1 VPSRQ
6 TRSRSLDIVSMW
18 PASDREGR
26 KHTRCAVN
34 QLSDDRIVI
43 KLAKELA
50 SLLIVA
56 NLGKLE
62 SDSSTTVLRVGGLLD
77 SLADSVKD
85 SSGGFSCRLTIRDG
99 NNQDRLAHLSATES
113 GYDDAVDNLLAEL
126 GTHRG
131 KTTELVALDE
141 LLDLL
146 LRLNV
151 LDHVLRRVVV
161 HETDRDAV
169 VVEESRGGCDTLEN
183 QLKILDTLAVL
194 LELHGATVI
203 NVEDNIVQGQ
213 LDNVVANLL
222 VDAPLL
228 AQSVD
233 LG

>member
-1 VPSRQ
+1 VPSQQ

-18 PASDREGR
+18 PASDHDGQI
-26 KHTRCAVN
+26 HTGSAVN
-34 QLSDDRIVI
+34 QLSDDGVVI
-43 KLAKELA
+43 ELAKELA

-62 SDSSTTVLRVGGLLD
+62 SNGSTTVLRVGGLLN
-77 SLADSVKD
+77 SLANSVKD

-99 NNQDRLAHLSATES
+99 DNQDRLAHLSATEG
-113 GYDDAVDNLLAEL
+113 GYDDAVDNLLAKL

-131 KTTELVALDE
+131 EATKLVALDE

-161 HETDRDAV
+161 HEADRDAV
-169 VVEESRGGCDTLEN
+169 VIEESSSGCDTLEDK
-183 QLKILDTLAVL
+183 LKILDTLAVL
-194 LELHGATVI
+194 LELHRATVI

-228 AQSVD
+228 AQSIN
-233 LG
+233 LR

>member
-1 VPSRQ
+1 VPSQ
-6 TRSRSLDIVSMW
+6 QIRSRSLDIISVR
-18 PASDREGR
+18 PAVYPDGQ
-26 KHTRCAVN
+26 KHTGSAVN
-34 QLSDDRIVI
+34 QLSDDGIVV
-43 KLAKELA
+43 KLAKEFA

-56 NLGKLE
+56 NLSKLE
-62 SDSSTTVLRVGGLLD
+62 SDGPTTVLRVGGLLN
-77 SLADSVKD
+77 SLANSVKD

-99 NNQDRLAHLSATES
+99 NNQDRLAHLSATER

-169 VVEESRGGCDTLEN
+169 VVEEGSGGCDTLEDK
-183 QLKILDTLAVL
+183 LKILDTLAVL
-194 LELHGATVI
+194 FKLHGATVI
-203 NVEDNIVQGQ
+203 DVEDNIVQGQ